1 MNAESKAVIWSV
13 VTVLLVGA
21 LATVLLGIHRRQR
34 VTLQGAV
41 IREDSDPQKRQP
53 IPDVQ
58 ITATAGLTVGQV
70 KSDASG
76 FFSLKLPKGFR
87 RQPVTFEFH
96 HPDYRPLILHESG
109 GEELYIAHMIPLGH
123 SPDVEPDSD
132 SGGPKIVVSNIR
144 VRYSIKTTA
153 EADVGSAVKTF
164 EVANV
169 GDVPCHGQPPCSLDG
184 RWKAG
189 IDARSL
195 DAGEGNEFRNARAS
209 CIAGPC
215 PFTKIELG
223 ELTHGGRTLTVS
235 ARDWSD
241 TATFLVEAEVVHPMV
256 SNLVRLSYPVVFG
269 QALSFSLPGAA
280 EGPSIEAEINGEDIV
295 FPLGPN
301 LFLSWA
307 ECTAAGNKDQSR
319 VYRCVLK
326 PGYRFR

>member
-109 GEELYIAHMIPLGH
+109 GEELIHRTYDSPGPQPRCRTGKRIRRSQNRSFEYPREVLDQDHGRGRRGERGKDFRSRECWQRALPRPTSLFARRKMESGH
-123 SPDVEPDSD
+123 
-132 SGGPKIVVSNIR
+132 
-144 VRYSIKTTA
+144 
-153 EADVGSAVKTF
+153 
-164 EVANV
+164 
-169 GDVPCHGQPPCSLDG
+169 
-184 RWKAG
+184 
-189 IDARSL
+189 
-195 DAGEGNEFRNARAS
+195 
-209 CIAGPC
+209 
-215 PFTKIELG
+215 
-223 ELTHGGRTLTVS
+223 
-235 ARDWSD
+235 
-241 TATFLVEAEVVHPMV
+241 
-256 SNLVRLSYPVVFG
+256 
-269 QALSFSLPGAA
+269 
-280 EGPSIEAEINGEDIV
+280 
-295 FPLGPN
+295 
-301 LFLSWA
+301 
-307 ECTAAGNKDQSR
+307 
-319 VYRCVLK
+319 
-326 PGYRFR
+326 

>member
-1 MNAESKAVIWSV
+1 MKAEIKAVIWSV
-13 VTVLLVGA
+13 LTVLVVGA
-21 LATVLLGIHRRQR
+21 VAAVLIGIHKRQR
-34 VTLQGAV
+34 VTLSGAV

-58 ITATAGLTVGQV
+58 ITATAGLTVGHV

-87 RQPVTFEFH
+87 RQPVTFEFQH
-96 HPDYRPLILHESG
+96 SDYRELILHESG
-109 GEELYIAHMIPLGH
+109 GEELYIAHMIPLAHGADLA
-123 SPDVEPDSD
+123 PDE
-132 SGGPKIVVSNIR
+132 SGGPKIVVSNVR
-144 VRYSIKTTA
+144 VRYSTKTTA

-164 EVANV
+164 QV
-169 GDVPCHGQPPCSLDG
+169 GNLGNVPCHGQPPCSLDG

-195 DAGEGNEFRNARAS
+195 DAGDGNEFRNARAS

-256 SNLVRLSYPVVFG
+256 SNLVRQSFPVVFG

>member
-1 MNAESKAVIWSV
+1 MRAGIKAVIWSV
-13 VTVLLVGA
+13 VAVLVVGA
-21 LATVLLGIHRRQR
+21 VAAVLIGIHKRQR
-34 VTLQGAV
+34 VTLSGAV

-58 ITATAGLTVGQV
+58 ITATAGVTVGHA

-87 RQPVTFEFH
+87 RQPVTFDFQH
-96 HPDYRPLILHESG
+96 ADYRPLILHESG
-109 GEELYIAHMIPLGH
+109 GEELTIAHMIPLAHGAD
-123 SPDVEPDSD
+123 PDADHAP
-132 SGGPKIVVSNIR
+132 GAPKIVVSNVR
-144 VRYSIKTTA
+144 VRYSTKTTA

-164 EVANV
+164 QVVNV
-169 GDVPCHGQPPCSLDG
+169 GNVPCRGQPPCSLDG

-223 ELTHGGRTLTVS
+223 DATHGGRSLTVS
-235 ARDWSD
+235 ARNWSD

-269 QALSFSLPGAA
+269 QALSFSLPAAA

-307 ECTAAGNKDQSR
+307 QCTAAGNKDRSK
-319 VYRCVLK
+319 VYRCELK